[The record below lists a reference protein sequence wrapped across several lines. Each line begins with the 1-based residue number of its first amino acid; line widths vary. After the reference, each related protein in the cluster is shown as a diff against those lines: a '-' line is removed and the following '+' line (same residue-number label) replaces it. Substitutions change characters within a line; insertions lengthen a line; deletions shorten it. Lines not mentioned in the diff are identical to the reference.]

1 MILIRGNLSR
11 NDTFDGIKCFAL
23 SLIHLR
29 QARRPRMGGVSKQ
42 RSVAEVHDQFRV
54 VVEDDR
60 PALELGTRNTLVKS
74 KQCV

>member
-1 MILIRGNLSR
+1 
-11 NDTFDGIKCFAL
+11 
-23 SLIHLR
+23 
-29 QARRPRMGGVSKQ
+29 MGGVSKQ